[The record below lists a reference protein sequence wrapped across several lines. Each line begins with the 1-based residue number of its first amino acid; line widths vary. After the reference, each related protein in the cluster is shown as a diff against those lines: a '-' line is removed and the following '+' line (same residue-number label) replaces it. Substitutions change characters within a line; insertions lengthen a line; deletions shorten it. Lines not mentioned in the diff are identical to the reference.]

1 MKATII
7 FEEVTVKRIEV
18 EIETDMTNEQLDEF
32 ENTEIKGT
40 TNDYLNDY
48 VSDKILNTNKTFEET
63 TTNVL
68 GVDWS

>member
-63 TTNVL
+63 TTNVI
-68 GVDWS
+68 GIDWS

>member
-32 ENTEIKGT
+32 ENTEIEGT

-48 VSDKILNTNKTFEET
+48 VSDQILNKNKTFEET
-63 TTNVL
+63 TTNVI
-68 GVDWS
+68 GADWS